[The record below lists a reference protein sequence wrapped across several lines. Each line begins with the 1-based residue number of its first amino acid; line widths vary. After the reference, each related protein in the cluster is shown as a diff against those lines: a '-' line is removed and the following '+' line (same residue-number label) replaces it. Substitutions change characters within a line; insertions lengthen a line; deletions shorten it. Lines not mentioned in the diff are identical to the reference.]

1 LDIDLTAPAGPPYRV
16 DVSTSVSAP
25 RKNEEIEVTVERL
38 VPGGPGLAHRDGF
51 VVLVDGALPGD
62 RVRARVFRRR
72 GGRAEARAI
81 ERLADGP
88 GRVEAPCAHFRAGEC
103 GGCRWQDLDYPEQLR
118 AKEQQVREILAEVG
132 GLADPVVAPIVGS
145 SERFRYRNK
154 MEFSFHPAPDGTPV
168 LGLHRRGRYAQVF
181 ALEQCWLC
189 SELTNRVV
197 ALTLDFA
204 RRHRWPAYHV
214 VAHTGLVRFLVVRH
228 LPNTDQMLVNL
239 VAARDEVPAVEDW
252 ARELSALDPR
262 VRGVVLNFN
271 ASRSNVALGE
281 PGRERTLAGRPAIE
295 ERLGGLSF
303 EVTAHAFLQT
313 HSRQAELLY
322 AAALEEAE
330 LSGEERV
337 LDLYCG
343 AGTITLL
350 AARRAREALGFEM
363 VEDAVRA
370 AERNTA
376 ANGVTNARFRLGET
390 RRLLREWA
398 EPWTPDV
405 VIADPPRAG
414 LHERVIDRIAGLAP
428 RRVVYVSCHPA
439 TLARDLAGFVA
450 RGYRFERARPFD
462 LFPHTPH
469 VEVVA
474 RLTRREEPV
483 PARMD

>member
-1 LDIDLTAPAGPPYRV
+1 VG
-16 DVSTSVSAP
+16 VSTPVSAP

-38 VPGGPGLAHRDGF
+38 ALGGQGIAHRDGF
-51 VVLVDGALPGD
+51 VVLVDGAVPGD
-62 RVRARVFRRR
+62 RVRALVFRRR
-72 GGRAEARAI
+72 RGVAEARAI
-81 ERLADGP
+81 ERLADSP
-88 GRVEAPCAHFRAGEC
+88 ARVEAPCAHFRAGDC

-118 AKEQQVREILAEVG
+118 AKEELVRETLVQLG
-132 GLADPVVAPIVGS
+132 GLTDPVVTPIVGS
-145 SERFRYRNK
+145 PDRFRYRNK
-154 MEFSFHPAPDGTPV
+154 MEFSFHPAADGTPT

-181 ALEQCWLC
+181 PLDECWLC

-197 ALTLDFA
+197 ALTRRFA
-204 RRHRWPAYHV
+204 QEHGWAAYHA

-228 LPNTDQMLVNL
+228 LPIPDRALVNL
-239 VAARDEVPAVEDW
+239 VAARDEVPDVLAW
-252 ARELSALDPR
+252 AREIEALDPR
-262 VRGVVLNFN
+262 VSGVVLNFN
-271 ASRSNVALGE
+271 SSRSNVAVGE
-281 PGRERTLAGRPAIE
+281 PGRERTLAGRPVIE

-313 HSRQAELLY
+313 HSRQAEALY

-330 LSGEERV
+330 LGGEERV

-363 VEDAVRA
+363 VPDAVSA
-370 AERNTA
+370 AERNA
-376 ANGVTNARFRLGET
+376 AMNGVANARFRLGET

-405 VIADPPRAG
+405 VITDPPRAG
-414 LHERVIDRIAGLAP
+414 MHERVVDRIAGLAP
-428 RRVVYVSCHPA
+428 KRVVYVSCHPG
-439 TLARDLAGFVA
+439 TLARDLAGLVA

-474 RLTRREEPV
+474 RLTRRDEV
-483 PARMD
+483 RARTE

>member
-1 LDIDLTAPAGPPYRV
+1 M
-16 DVSTSVSAP
+16 DVSTSVSPP

-38 VPGGPGLAHRDGF
+38 ALGGQGLAHRDGL
-51 VVLVDGALPGD
+51 VVFVDGALPGD

-72 GGRAEARAI
+72 PQHAEARAI

-88 GRVEAPCAHFRAGEC
+88 GRVEAPCAHFRAGDC
-103 GGCRWQDLDYPEQLR
+103 GGCRWQDLDYAEQLA
-118 AKEQQVREILAEVG
+118 AKEEQVRETLAHLG
-132 GLADPVVAPIVGS
+132 GLADPVVAPIAGS
-145 SERFRYRNK
+145 PDRFRYRNK

-168 LGLHRRGRYAQVF
+168 LGLHRRGRYDQVF
-181 ALEQCWLC
+181 GLDECWLC

-197 ALTLDFA
+197 ALTRAFA
-204 RRHRWPAYHV
+204 RAHRWPAYHA

-228 LPNTDQMLVNL
+228 LPITEQALVNL
-239 VAARDEVPAVEDW
+239 VAARDEVPAVEAW
-252 ARELSALDPR
+252 AREVAALDPR

-271 ASRSNVALGE
+271 SSRANIALGE
-281 PGRERTLAGRPAIE
+281 PGRERTLAGTPAIE
-295 ERLGGLSF
+295 ERLGGLMF
-303 EVTAHAFLQT
+303 EVTANAFLQT
-313 HSRQAELLY
+313 HSRQAEMLY

-330 LSGEERV
+330 LTGEERV

-350 AARRAREALGFEM
+350 AARRAREALGFEV

-370 AERNTA
+370 AERNA
-376 ANGVTNARFRLGET
+376 LANGVTNARFRLGET

-398 EPWTPDV
+398 EPWTPEV

-414 LHERVIDRIAGLAP
+414 LHERVVDRIAGLAP

-450 RGYRFERARPFD
+450 RGYRCERARPFD

-474 RLTRREEPV
+474 RLTRTG
-483 PARMD
+483 